1 MKCFAT
7 TLAVTLISLTV
18 APSLNAEVFTNSYT
32 VTECQDYELIT
43 QMLIG
48 PGVARHPVGALIR
61 QSKPYQVG
69 VFSNLVAKVI
79 PSFTNGVILSTGK
92 IDQGVS
98 RTNEWSN
105 AYWEGE
111 AIWPYGFPTE
121 YGSDP
126 DLKEYFG
133 YDLYD
138 QAGIVLYI
146 QPRNKTINIPF
157 VMASEQ
163 FYYDS
168 DYSEYP
174 DLDEYEERSDK
185 FVFFLK
191 EVADVSDPSAYDKDG
206 NVIDDGSLMTWNI
219 AQLPGGGDVEITS
232 VNQHTNT
239 QYFISNVVSNEDGE
253 LEFPAEAI
261 NLPMEFNGAIVGPVA
276 VAEGLDTNKI
286 YKLKIIVADKYNNIV
301 NSVIFLRDRGITSGA
316 DLKID
321 VSGPTS
327 MAEPGE
333 VMFTDTV
340 SNIGPAPADGVVVT
354 NYLPIGATYVSC
366 VPSATSFVTNSFG
379 VTNGLVWTIGDRFQH
394 GSNAVMTVTCNLPE
408 AGWYTNIATVATD
421 TGDYNPD
428 NDRDQALVK
437 VGSLPELTIAAVN
450 LKKAFGEEITLA
462 DLGFVA
468 SVEGTNSTHKLTG
481 IDVTFTNA
489 QGQAA
494 NPAPTNAL
502 ASVGKYGICLANV
515 KGDNLDMFGSRI
527 TYVPGTLEIT
537 NANLKIKGATV
548 KKCYGEP
555 YAFTGKEFEPVT
567 GLPAGV
573 SVTSVVVT
581 SGNPAGTN
589 VTDAV
594 GEYPFDIMDAKGP
607 GISNYTI
614 TYDPGLLIV
623 TQRCVKVTADN
634 KSMVYGTTPP
644 PTPTYGPVAGI
655 VAGDF
660 LDVRLAYTNEG
671 ESATWTSGIYPDAI
685 TTNAL
690 ITVTNAAG
698 AVKTANYLIAF
709 EPGDLEVTDAEFKI
723 KPGDAVRTYDGIP
736 TNIVVTVTSGPAAY
750 NIYYRNVGET
760 DDAAWLDY
768 GEWPSARK
776 YVNVADSTNVEFK
789 VEAANYTTFFGTNKV
804 TILARQINGLQPG
817 VTPPSPGDATK
828 PWAKA
833 GNVVKCYDGEGT
845 NITYASGNI
854 VPGNTVEYKFAY
866 TASAPAMGDGVWTD
880 YANVFTNAVDATNV
894 WCRVTAGDNYF
905 GAIVSATVTITQRCV
920 TVTAND
926 TNMVYGTTPH
936 PTPTWRGGEGL
947 LDGDGLKVELGYTNT
962 VWDVGVYP
970 AAISTNALIAVTN
983 AAGDVTAN
991 YLIAFE
997 PGDLEVT
1004 DAAFVVESGDAVRTY
1019 DGIPTNIVV
1028 TVTSGPAAYDIYYR
1042 NKGETE
1048 DSAWLDYGSWASLGK
1063 YVNVADT
1070 TNVEFKVEAANY
1082 TTFFGTN
1089 KVTILAR
1096 QIEGLPS
1103 DSALPPSGDVTK
1115 PWAKAGNVVKCYDGE
1130 GTNITYASG
1139 NIVPGNP
1146 VEYKF
1151 AYTASAPAMGD
1162 GVWTD
1167 YANVFTNAVDATN
1180 VWCRVTAGD
1189 NYFGAIVSATV
1200 TITQRC
1206 VTVTANDTNMVYGT
1220 TAPAVA
1226 DLAWRNDGLSAG
1238 DRTCVSLDYT
1248 NEVWDVGV
1256 YPDAITT
1263 NAAIVI
1269 SNATGDVTAN
1279 YLIAFEPGD
1288 LEVTPLRAT
1297 VAVTNVMTCYDA
1309 EPHTI
1314 GYSSVPVD
1322 ATFHFATNNGAAWVW
1337 MDAPPQFTEVCTDV
1351 PVLVWADKLPDYTA
1365 SPTNTAYVTIT
1376 QKVVTVTLN
1385 NQTNAYKSAAGAW
1398 TVKGVE
1404 GLIPGHGA
1412 LTGVPGAIV
1421 GTPPTQVE
1429 GSPHAVTVGAG
1440 TLSAGPNY
1448 QVVVKEPTLTI
1459 TPLQIWPLP
1468 PEASAEPR
1476 IWAPDVVKAYDGKGT
1491 NVVAA
1496 AYDVDDPV
1504 TFSYSTNGTTWVDWE
1519 ALQFSK
1525 VAYDAEGN
1533 VTSNKVHYKVNED
1546 SCHNYIPTNW
1556 VAWVTITQRVG
1567 FAELRTSVSAKLNWN
1582 TGLLDLTLTV
1592 TNEGDAAVEPGSD
1605 YWVELAPGP
1614 AADGVARTFYV
1625 DSPTGTLP
1633 DGADYIDLSGAV
1645 RAALKATG
1653 NRDEVFDPGETVT
1666 LTDVSVYHWK
1676 RWSPEKFIDMEQFF
1690 KAGLLDERTQ
1700 SGGRDVAMALASFQ
1714 TTAPL
1719 RLGPAPGVDAPAET
1733 SLANVYDGVLYDG
1746 DALAGTI
1753 HVQVAKV
1760 NKKTGLSNLTATLVP
1775 VGGQKVTVSGSFDP
1789 NAASFVATAKDGRR
1803 LELFVGKDGLG
1814 GSFDGFEVDGARNRY
1829 SSKDAEDKAVVA
1841 TADALIGSYSLA
1853 NPCENGW
1860 EAYVVKI
1867 AKKGKVTIA
1876 GTLVDGS
1883 TVSASAQM
1891 ITGATGC
1898 CVPVI
1903 VSKKSVSRTF
1913 CIWFGENGIGIDGL
1927 DGAVIEHV
1935 GNLAAAGLLTFDV
1948 EKLLSLLENE
1958 TRTVLSDYLP
1968 NGAEVLPNGKKWV
1981 VMPDAAGK
1989 ALKTG
1994 SIVWDGKNGVVKTEK
2009 SKIDGFNVSGLK
2021 FTYTATTGV
2030 FKGSFKVFEI
2040 VKGGLKAVT
2049 ANVTGVVVDGVGYGT
2064 VRVDKS
2070 GTVAAV
2076 IE

>member
-1 MKCFAT
+1 M
-7 TLAVTLISLTV
+7 TLKSYAKIMLMAVLSLV
-18 APSLNAEVFTNSYT
+18 GEMVLRADVFTSSYT
-32 VTECQDYELIT
+32 TVEYKAPKQIT
-43 QMLIG
+43 DMIIG
-48 PGVARHPVGALIR
+48 PGVAVHPTGWKLTDTLNSQIGL
-61 QSKPYQVG
+61 Y
-69 VFSNLVAKVI
+69 SNLTAQAL
-79 PSFTNGVILSTGK
+79 STFTNGIILSTGN
-92 IDQGVS
+92 IGYGNSV
-98 RTNEWSN
+98 TNFSSSE
-105 AYWEGE
+105 ELPGE
-111 AIWPYGFPTE
+111 VAHPFSPGEPRIT
-121 YGSDP
+121 DP
-126 DLKEYFG
+126 DLDNLFG
-133 YDLYD
+133 GKFYDP
-138 QAGIVLYI
+138 AGFVLYI
-146 QPRNKTINIPF
+146 QPKNKTINIPF
-157 VMASEQ
+157 IMASEE
-163 FYYDS
+163 FYFDS
-168 DYSEYP
+168 VNTNEYASEDYMDGFDRFAFFFHEVP
-174 DLDEYEERSDK
+174 LDENGN
-185 FVFFLK
+185 
-191 EVADVSDPSAYDKDG
+191 VADDK
-206 NVIDDGSLMTWNI
+206 LPMTHNI
-219 AQLPGGGDVEITS
+219 ALLPDGGDVNIET
-232 VNQHTNT
+232 VNPCTNIE
-239 QYFISNVVSNEDGE
+239 YFCSNVGE
-253 LEFPAEAI
+253 IDEEGNFYLPSGDI
-261 NLPMEFNGAIVGPVA
+261 SLPMEFNGAITGLVA
-276 VAEGLDTNKI
+276 VAEHLDTNKV
-286 YKLKIIVADKYNNIV
+286 YKLKIVIGDASGNTV
-301 NSVIFLRDRGITSGA
+301 NSVLFLRARGITSGA

-333 VMFTDTV
+333 VTFTDTV

-394 GSNAVMTVTCNLPE
+394 GSNAVMKVTCNLPD
-408 AGWYTNIATVATD
+408 AGWYTNIATVATS

-428 NDRDQALVK
+428 NDRDQAIVK
-437 VGSLPELTIAAVN
+437 VGALPELEIAAVH
-450 LKKAFGEEITLA
+450 LKKAFGEVITLA

-468 SVEGTNSTHKLTG
+468 SVDGTNGTPATVTG

-489 QGQAA
+489 QGQVA

-502 ASVGKYGICLANV
+502 AAVGTYGIYLANV
-515 KGDNLDMFGSRI
+515 RGDNLDMFGSRI

-555 YAFTGKEFEPVT
+555 YTFTGKEFEPVT
-567 GLPAGV
+567 GLPEGV

-581 SGNPAGTN
+581 ARNPAGTN

-594 GEYPFDIMDAKGP
+594 GEYPFDIKDAKGP

-623 TQRCVKVTADN
+623 TQRCVTVTAN
-634 KSMVYGTTPP
+634 GTNMVYGTAAPATDDLTWLPP
-644 PTPTYGPVAGI
+644 VGLAE
-655 VAGDF
+655 GDF
-660 LDVRLAYTNEG
+660 VGAVDLVYTNEYDTLSTLPVGTYEGMISTNGNDAVVLSNATEDVTANYRITFMPGALDVRAADLKVTAESITRCYSGATNRIETLVIKDKVS
-671 ESATWTSGIYPDAI
+671 EADVTPVAVSNSADGVTWYLKDDFPLYVD
-685 TTNAL
+685 
-690 ITVTNAAG
+690 VTNAAPVWI
-698 AVKTANYLIAF
+698 AV
-709 EPGDLEVTDAEFKI
+709 
-723 KPGDAVRTYDGIP
+723 
-736 TNIVVTVTSGPAAY
+736 
-750 NIYYRNVGET
+750 
-760 DDAAWLDY
+760 
-768 GEWPSARK
+768 
-776 YVNVADSTNVEFK
+776 VAD
-789 VEAANYTTFFGTNKV
+789 NY
-804 TILARQINGLQPG
+804 
-817 VTPPSPGDATK
+817 K
-828 PWAKA
+828 PF
-833 GNVVKCYDGEGT
+833 V
-845 NITYASGNI
+845 S
-854 VPGNTVEYKFAY
+854 
-866 TASAPAMGDGVWTD
+866 SAPL
-880 YANVFTNAVDATNV
+880 
-894 WCRVTAGDNYF
+894 
-905 GAIVSATVTITQRCV
+905 ATVTITQKVVTVTLNDQTNAYKSAVGAWTVKGVEGLIPGHGALTGVPGAIVGTPPTQVEGSPHTVTVGAGTLSAGPNYKVVIKDPTLTITPLQIRPLPPEASTDPRIWAPDVVKVYDGKGTNVVAAAYDVDDPVTFSYSTNGTTWVAWDALQFTKVTYDAEGNVTSNKVHYKVNEDSCHNYIPTNWVAWVTITQQCV
-920 TVTAND
+920 TVTANS

-936 PTPTWRGGEGL
+936 PTPTWRDEGL
-947 LDGDGLKVELGYTNT
+947 LEGDRSYV
-962 VWDVGVYP
+962 
-970 AAISTNALIAVTN
+970 
-983 AAGDVTAN
+983 
-991 YLIAFE
+991 
-997 PGDLEVT
+997 
-1004 DAAFVVESGDAVRTY
+1004 
-1019 DGIPTNIVV
+1019 
-1028 TVTSGPAAYDIYYR
+1028 
-1042 NKGETE
+1042 
-1048 DSAWLDYGSWASLGK
+1048 SLG
-1063 YVNVADT
+1063 
-1070 TNVEFKVEAANY
+1070 
-1082 TTFFGTN
+1082 
-1089 KVTILAR
+1089 
-1096 QIEGLPS
+1096 
-1103 DSALPPSGDVTK
+1103 
-1115 PWAKAGNVVKCYDGE
+1115 
-1130 GTNITYASG
+1130 
-1139 NIVPGNP
+1139 
-1146 VEYKF
+1146 
-1151 AYTASAPAMGD
+1151 
-1162 GVWTD
+1162 
-1167 YANVFTNAVDATN
+1167 
-1180 VWCRVTAGD
+1180 
-1189 NYFGAIVSATV
+1189 
-1200 TITQRC
+1200 
-1206 VTVTANDTNMVYGT
+1206 
-1220 TAPAVA
+1220 
-1226 DLAWRNDGLSAG
+1226 
-1238 DRTCVSLDYT
+1238 YT
-1248 NEVWDVGV
+1248 NEVWDVGT
-1256 YPDAITT
+1256 YPGAITT

-1279 YLIAFEPGD
+1279 YLISFEPGD
-1288 LEVTPLRAT
+1288 LEVTPLRAAVT
-1297 VAVTNVMTCYDA
+1297 VTNVMTCYDA

-1314 GYSSVPVD
+1314 GYSSIPAD
-1322 ATFHFATNNGAAWVW
+1322 ATFHFATNNGTAWVW
-1337 MDAPPQFTEVCTDV
+1337 MDAAPQFTDVCTDV
-1351 PVLVWADKLPDYTA
+1351 PVLVWADKLPAYTA

-1376 QKVVTVTLN
+1376 QKVVTVSLN

-1421 GTPPTQVE
+1421 GPVPTQVE
-1429 GSPHAVTVGAG
+1429 GSPHTVTVGAG

-1448 QVVVKEPTLTI
+1448 KVVVKDPALTI
-1459 TPLQIWPLP
+1459 TPLQIRPLP
-1468 PEASAEPR
+1468 PEASTEPR

-1504 TFSYSTNGTTWVDWE
+1504 TFSYSTNGTTWVAWD
-1519 ALQFSK
+1519 ALQFTK
-1525 VAYDAEGN
+1525 VTYDAEGN

-1556 VAWVTITQRVG
+1556 VAWVTITPRVG
-1567 FAELRTSVSAKLNWN
+1567 SADLRTSASAKLNWN
-1582 TGLLDLTLTV
+1582 TGLLDLALTV
-1592 TNEGDAAVEPGSD
+1592 RNEGDAAVDPGSD

-1614 AADGVARTFYV
+1614 AADGVAKTSYIN
-1625 DSPTGTLP
+1625 SPTGTLP
-1633 DGADYIDLSGAV
+1633 DGADYIDLSAAV

-1653 NRDEVFDPGETVT
+1653 NRDEVFDPGEAVT

-1690 KAGLLDERTQ
+1690 QAGLLGERTQ
-1700 SGGRDVAMALASFQ
+1700 PRGRDVVMALAPLDA
-1714 TTAPL
+1714 TAPL
-1719 RLGPAPGVDAPAET
+1719 RLGPASGVDAPAET

-1760 NKKTGLSNLTATLVP
+1760 NRKTGLSNLTATLVP

-1789 NAASFVATAKDGRR
+1789 NAASFVATAKDGRT

-1841 TADALIGSYSLA
+1841 AADALIGSYSLA

-1891 ITGATGC
+1891 IIGATGC

-1903 VSKKSVSRTF
+1903 VSRKSVSRTF

-1927 DGAVIEHV
+1927 DDAVIEHV
-1935 GNLAAAGLLTFDV
+1935 GNLAAVGSLTFDV

-1958 TRTVLSDYLP
+1958 TVTVLSDYLP

-2009 SKIDGFNVSGLK
+2009 SKIDGYNVSGLK